1 MQIIKLKSHI
11 GADGI
16 LKLEAPVEE
25 RDTDMEITLLLTPV
39 GPPNS
44 SGGKIDISWPP
55 GFFEKTYGCMKDELL
70 TRMPDG

>member
-1 MQIIKLKSHI
+1 MQSIKLKSHI

-16 LKLEAPVEE
+16 LKLEEPVEE

-39 GPPNS
+39 GQPLS
-44 SGGKIDISWPP
+44 SEGSIDLSWPP
-55 GFFEKTYGCMKDELL
+55 GFFEKTYGCMKDEPL